1 GFTEPPG
8 SPRTLV
14 RSYRTVSPSP
24 VAGRPAHRRSALC
37 CTDPSGRPD
46 LALASSLPC
55 GVPTFLDTTSVP
67 RPPGRLTV
75 GTILRSGL
83 PDLALVDVGVGG
95 GGLEGGRE
103 AGAGVV
109 RGADEQLHGGHR
121 AEAGG
126 DGVQ

>member
-46 LALASSLPC
+46 LALASTLPC
-55 GVPTFLDTTSVP
+55 GVPTFLDTTGVP
-67 RPPGRLTV
+67 RPPGRLTIQQA
-75 GTILRSGL
+75 GYPGSGL
-83 PDLALVDVGVGG
+83 ALHALVDQ
-95 GGLEGGRE
+95 R
-103 AGAGVV
+103 VV
-109 RGADEQLHGGHR
+109 RRRLQRERLPRAGRAGRAD
-121 AEAGG
+121 
-126 DGVQ
+126 